1 MTNER
6 SRLTLDFAGADPEEG
21 NARFYT
27 TEQLGPKQSL
37 TPEGFLLCEDV
48 PLARPGEMIYG
59 PDETPIEAGPDGVA
73 RITRTLDELFRPE
86 TLASFNGKPVTNEHP
101 DEDVTPDNWKRYSV
115 GVLLNVREGTGDN
128 KGLMVGDLLITDP
141 QTIQDIRNDKREVS
155 LGYDADYKKTGEG
168 EGTQANILGN
178 HVALVERGRCG
189 PRCAIHDHETHPH
202 RKEKDMGTATS
213 GAPRRR
219 LSSDTVRRVL
229 DNAMLEMERMEGGEQ
244 TALSKDEG
252 PDMGKPLTG
261 EGLQHIHIHLNESSA
276 PAGQTGALGV
286 EKAQDNYP
294 SGPEFPENP
303 NAGNSPSRVQ
313 VHDDPYEARFQ
324 AIEGSL
330 AAIMQHLQ
338 QAGGTGQE
346 GPGGEAGPGGE
357 MGHGEPDGDEPGS
370 GAQAP
375 GGSPMAPPARMQD
388 EEAEELAEEM
398 TESTG
403 NPFTKDAARKV
414 RDSAQLAN
422 SYQSLIADCEIL
434 VPGFR
439 APVFDAA
446 THPVDTIYRMCGTRK
461 KALDLAYM
469 TTEGKHAIDTA
480 LRGRAFDSSVMD
492 CKCLR
497 KTFDSAVA
505 VRAAINNG
513 SRSSVVPF
521 NQQPMISAPRKLA
534 TGEDLNNFYREHYK
548 RGGQ

>member
-1 MTNER
+1 MSNQR
-6 SRLTLDFAGADPEEG
+6 RRLTLDFKGADPDQG
-21 NARFYT
+21 TARFYT
-27 TEQLGPKQSL
+27 TEQLGPKRSL

-59 PDETPIEAGPDGVA
+59 PDETPIEAGPDGITH
-73 RITRTLDELFRPE
+73 ITRTLDELFKPE

-101 DEDVTPDNWKRYSV
+101 DEDVTPSNWKRYAV
-115 GVLLNVREGTGDN
+115 GVLLNVRKGTGDN
-128 KGLMVGDLLITDP
+128 EGLMVGDMLITDP
-141 QTIQDIRNDKREVS
+141 ETIEDIRGDKREVS
-155 LGYDADYKKTGEG
+155 LGYDADYKKTGPGTG
-168 EGTQANILGN
+168 EQSNILGN

-189 PRCAIHDHETHPH
+189 PRCAIHDHDSNR
-202 RKEKDMGTATS
+202 RKEPDMGTVNT
-213 GAPRRR
+213 GVNRRR

-244 TALSKDEG
+244 TALSKDEDG
-252 PDMGKPLTG
+252 MGQPLTG

-276 PAGQTGALGV
+276 PAGQTGALNV
-286 EKAQDNYP
+286 ERAQDNYP

-303 NAGNSPSRVQ
+303 DAGNEPGRMS

-324 AIEGSL
+324 AIEGAL

-338 QAGGTGQE
+338 QAGGMG
-346 GPGGEAGPGGE
+346 GGEELGAPT

-370 GAQAP
+370 SMQAP
-375 GGSPMAPPARMQD
+375 GNSPMAPEKIQD
-388 EEAEELAEEM
+388 AEAEELAEEM

-492 CKCLR
+492 CKCIR

-513 SRSSVVPF
+513 RSTVVPF
-521 NQQPMISAPRKLA
+521 NQQPQIAAPRKLV
-534 TGEDLNNFYREHYK
+534 TGDDLNNFYRDHYK
-548 RGGQ
+548 RGAQ